1 MANHALN
8 YYHLF
13 VIVVLLVAGVSMMVV
28 TVEASNNDHICMDSL
43 GACGPAGECDKR
55 CKTMHS
61 DGAESCDFNLCT
73 CVYSDNCKPSTM
85 KKNAA
90 VKLDSALLLIFI
102 TFMALAIQSVLTNTI
117 MV

>member
-13 VIVVLLVAGVSMMVV
+13 VIVVLLVAGGSMMLVA
-28 TVEASNNDHICMDSL
+28 VEASNNDRVCMDSL
-43 GACGPAGECDKR
+43 GACGPAGECNQR
-55 CKTMHS
+55 CKAMHS
-61 DGAESCDFNLCT
+61 DGAGSCGFNLCT
-73 CVYSDNCKPSTM
+73 CVYSDSCKPSTV

-102 TFMALAIQSVLTNTI
+102 TFMALAIQSVLTATI